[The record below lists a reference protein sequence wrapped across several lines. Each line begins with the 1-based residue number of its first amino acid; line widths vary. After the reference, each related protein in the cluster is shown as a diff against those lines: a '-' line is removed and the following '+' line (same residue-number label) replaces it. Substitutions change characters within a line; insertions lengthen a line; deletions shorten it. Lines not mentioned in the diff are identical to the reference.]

1 MKFKMKP
8 EQKTVYTRIDQPIET
23 RKEILNQV
31 ISIINILKSYDNI
44 KRLQEEKIRYR
55 NRLEKSMYQL
65 QNVMK
70 RLDDAVPPLN
80 KEIRPFVGKKQVI
93 QRKQPDK
100 KEIKQTPNQRLNQ
113 QLQDIQDKLKNIK
126 I

>member
-1 MKFKMKP
+1 MKP

-44 KRLQEEKIRYR
+44 KRLQEEKIRYK
-55 NRLEKSMYQL
+55 NRLEKSIYQI

-70 RLDDAVPPLN
+70 RLDESVPPLN
-80 KEIRPFVGKKQVI
+80 KELKPLFTNKKQVI

-100 KEIKQTPNQRLNQ
+100 KEIKQTHNQRLNQ
-113 QLQDIQDKLKNIK
+113 QLQEIQDKLKNIK

>member
-1 MKFKMKP
+1 MKP

-31 ISIINILKSYDNI
+31 ISIINILKGYDNI
-44 KRLQEEKIRYR
+44 RRLQEEKIRYK
-55 NRLEKSMYQL
+55 NRLEKSIYQL

-80 KEIRPFVGKKQVI
+80 KELKPFVGKKEVI
-93 QRKQPDK
+93 QRKQLATK
-100 KEIKQTPNQRLNQ
+100 KPEKQTHNQRLNQ
-113 QLQDIQDKLKNIK
+113 QLQEIQDKLKNIK